1 MFAIDIFV
9 LFNDRIVKRIN
20 DRNELNNFDFAT
32 QRILKT
38 QKRVLTKQL
47 TLIIKRRE
55 FFEKKKRF
63 RKINA
68 VITILKARFATFE
81 IMSFRE
87 SMMKTSEKNQN
98 VMNDVQ
104 NIAHDIDE
112 QIAYRRRAVKS
123 KKISFYHDKNIKKH
137 IDYRRNC
144 ATTF

>member
-1 MFAIDIFV
+1 M
-9 LFNDRIVKRIN
+9 
-20 DRNELNNFDFAT
+20 
-32 QRILKT
+32 
-38 QKRVLTKQL
+38 

-68 VITILKARFATFE
+68 VITILKTRLATFE

-98 VMNDVQ
+98 IMNDVQ

-112 QIAYRRRAVKS
+112 QIAYRRCVIKS
-123 KKISFYHDKNIKKH
+123 KKISLYYDKNIKKH

-144 ATTF
+144 ATTFRLISEKYLTNDFKIAYIMQYFIENSKNS

>member
-1 MFAIDIFV
+1 M
-9 LFNDRIVKRIN
+9 
-20 DRNELNNFDFAT
+20 
-32 QRILKT
+32 
-38 QKRVLTKQL
+38 
-47 TLIIKRRE
+47 IIKRRE

-87 SMMKTSEKNQN
+87 SMMKTFEKNQN

-112 QIAYRRRAVKS
+112 QIAYRCRALKS
-123 KKISFYHDKNIKKH
+123 KKKFFYHDKNIKKH
-137 IDYRRNC
+137 INYRRNC
-144 ATTF
+144 ATTFRLISENYSTNDFKIAYVMQYLIENSKNS